1 VLGATLLVA
10 AIYVVTSTQ
19 VMVLGRRRELA
30 LLGGLGWRRTARL
43 WLMMAE
49 PVTAGLLAV
58 AAAVGLSLTYRTGG
72 TSVTPALVGLVA
84 ACGLLI
90 YVIGGLVPALA
101 ASFVPPWLMLRQGE
115 TAAWGRTRRRGQG
128 VAARVRVGAG
138 VLALALGALLGRL
151 RRYLLTLLA
160 MAAGSGMV
168 AAFLAVTLGM
178 KGALYGT
185 FLGEYLVVEIGPLHF
200 LLAGVCLAVAGLT
213 CAEVTGLNIV
223 EHQGELGV
231 LQACGWRP
239 GSVVRLLTAEA
250 ALLGL
255 LAGVAGYLAALAIL
269 GRAYADV
276 APVAGLAL
284 WCLPAVAV
292 PVVVAAVAALIPAL
306 AALRRAP
313 AELAREG

>member
-30 LLGGLGWRRTARL
+30 LLGGLGWRRAARL
-43 WLMMAE
+43 WLVMAE

-90 YVIGGLVPALA
+90 YVIGGLIPALA

-115 TAAWGRTRRRGQG
+115 TAAWGSTRRQGQG
-128 VAARVRVGAG
+128 VGARVRVGAG
-138 VLALALGALLGRL
+138 VLALALGSLLGRL

-160 MAAGSGMV
+160 MIAGSGMV

-178 KGALYGT
+178 KGTLYGT
-185 FLGEYLVVEIGPLHF
+185 FLGEYLVVQIGPLHF

-213 CAEVTGLNIV
+213 CAEVTSLNIV
-223 EHQGELGV
+223 EHQAELGV

-239 GSVVRLLTAEA
+239 ASVVRLVTAEA

-255 LAGVAGYLAALAIL
+255 LAGVAGYLAALAAL

-276 APVAGLAL
+276 ASGLAL